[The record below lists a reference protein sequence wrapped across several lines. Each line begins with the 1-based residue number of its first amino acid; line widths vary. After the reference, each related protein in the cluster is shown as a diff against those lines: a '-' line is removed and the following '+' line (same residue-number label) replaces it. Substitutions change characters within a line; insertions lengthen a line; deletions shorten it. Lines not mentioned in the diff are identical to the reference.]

1 MDCCGIVIKYSL
13 IMKRYV
19 CCLKK
24 APQVI
29 EPSRKFIS
37 SSKLISQPMPVTV
50 EGCREYEAQL
60 LEKRND
66 IDRKLK
72 DIKNIIRS
80 SIARNMTMQVT
91 KYMDMGKEIKM
102 QRDAIVKRLQEV
114 RASSVAFINPLKD

>member
-1 MDCCGIVIKYSL
+1 
-13 IMKRYV
+13 
-19 CCLKK
+19 
-24 APQVI
+24 
-29 EPSRKFIS
+29 
-37 SSKLISQPMPVTV
+37 MPVTV

-72 DIKNIIRS
+72 DIQNIIRS
-80 SIARNMTMQVT
+80 SIARNMTMQVS

-102 QRDAIVKRLQEV
+102 QRDAIVKRLKEV